1 MDVPYTLDIPWICV
15 VGHTL
20 DMPYNGQT
28 LAVAVST
35 QYNFYQTH
43 YYLKINTH
51 VCIL

>member
-1 MDVPYTLDIPWICV
+1 MDMSYTLNIPWICV

-28 LAVAVST
+28 LAVAEH
-35 QYNFYQTH
+35 NFYQTH